1 MILESGLYDTRERR
15 GKNEQFLNS
24 LTLPDWIRFPVVLRR
39 RFAYNGGKNSQ
50 SAALTEPRDGRKR
63 ALPMIF
69 YFSGTGNSAWAARQL
84 ARLTDDT
91 ACDITQLNELPD
103 LTGARQ
109 IGFVF
114 PIYAWGVP
122 EIMADFAKKLPKTR
136 AFTFGVCTCG
146 EDAGQ
151 AMKRFSRLY
160 PLSSSYSLRMPNNY
174 IIGSDTDGEDEIR
187 QTIAAAREELGG
199 MAQEI
204 RRQEKVYRVREG
216 TMAGLKS
223 GLVNFG
229 FNRFARSAKPFF
241 AGDRCNGCGL
251 CAANCPAHAITLRE
265 GKPVWA
271 AQCCQCLR
279 CINQCPRQAIQYG
292 KATAG
297 RRRYTIRGYLPQDEL

>member
-1 MILESGLYDTRERR
+1 
-15 GKNEQFLNS
+15 
-24 LTLPDWIRFPVVLRR
+24 
-39 RFAYNGGKNSQ
+39 
-50 SAALTEPRDGRKR
+50 
-63 ALPMIF
+63 MIF

-91 ACDITQLNELPD
+91 AHDITQLNELPD
-103 LTGARQ
+103 LADARQ

-122 EIMADFAKKLPKTR
+122 ELMADFAKKLPKTQ

-146 EDAGQ
+146 EDAGH

-160 PLSSSYSLRMPNNY
+160 PLSSSYSLVMPNNY
-174 IIGSDTDGEDEIR
+174 IIGSDTDGEDEILKK
-187 QTIAAAREELGG
+187 IAAAREELGR

-204 RRQEKVYRVREG
+204 RHQEQVYRVREG
-216 TMAGLKS
+216 AMAGLKS
-223 GLVNFG
+223 GLVNYG
-229 FNRFARSAKPFF
+229 FNKFARSAKPFF
-241 AGDRCNGCGL
+241 AGEDCNGCGL

-271 AQCCQCLR
+271 AQCYQCLR
-279 CINQCPRQAIQYG
+279 CINECPRQAIQYG

-297 RRRYTIRGYLPQDEL
+297 RRSYTIWAYLPQDEQ

>member
-1 MILESGLYDTRERR
+1 
-15 GKNEQFLNS
+15 
-24 LTLPDWIRFPVVLRR
+24 
-39 RFAYNGGKNSQ
+39 
-50 SAALTEPRDGRKR
+50 
-63 ALPMIF
+63 MIF

-187 QTIAAAREELGG
+187 QKIAAARAELER

-204 RRQEKVYRVREG
+204 QRQEQVYRVHEG